1 MKKVRFILFMIVTAT
16 VLVSCEEIGFVE
28 KSRLDSANREIS
40 QLKNEL
46 EQSGQ
51 TIRALEQEKD
61 RLRNRLDEVE
71 EENEEYLGILRTA
84 CEKSERLEKIINNE
98 DHVSFWD
105 LEQAVTELRESL
117 GYKQVYYNYSSQ
129 PFQSQQTTVT
139 KQPDYLFK

>member
-1 MKKVRFILFMIVTAT
+1 MLMTAT
-16 VLVSCEEIGFVE
+16 ILVSCDEIGLVE
-28 KSRLDSANREIS
+28 KKRLDSANREIS
-40 QLKNEL
+40 QLKVDL
-46 EQSGQ
+46 EQSTQ

-84 CEKSERLEKIINNE
+84 YEKSERLEKIINNE

-129 PFQSQQTTVT
+129 PFQSQQTIVT

>member
-1 MKKVRFILFMIVTAT
+1 MKTVQFILFMIVTAT
-16 VLVSCEEIGFVE
+16 VLVSCDEIGLVE
-28 KSRLDSANREIS
+28 KSRIDSSNREIS

-105 LEQAVTELRESL
+105 LEQVVTKLRESL

-129 PFQSQQTTVT
+129 PFQSQQTIVT
-139 KQPDYLFK
+139 KQPEYLFK

>member
-1 MKKVRFILFMIVTAT
+1 MVAT
-16 VLVSCEEIGFVE
+16 ILVSCDEIGLVE
-28 KSRLDSANREIS
+28 KKRLDSANREIS
-40 QLKNEL
+40 QLKVDLEL
-46 EQSGQ
+46 STQ

-61 RLRNRLDEVE
+61 RLKNRLDEVE

-84 CEKSERLEKIINNE
+84 CEKSEQLEKIINNE

>member
-46 EQSGQ
+46 EQSDQ

-71 EENEEYLGILRTA
+71 EENEKYLGILRTA

>member
-1 MKKVRFILFMIVTAT
+1 MRTFQYIISMLMVAT
-16 VLVSCEEIGFVE
+16 ILVSCDEIGLVE
-28 KSRLDSANREIS
+28 KKRLDSANREIS
-40 QLKNEL
+40 QLKVDL
-46 EQSGQ
+46 EQSTQ

-61 RLRNRLDEVE
+61 RLKNRLDEVE

-84 CEKSERLEKIINNE
+84 CEKSERFEKIINNE

>member
-71 EENEEYLGILRTA
+71 EENEEYLGILRIA

>member
-1 MKKVRFILFMIVTAT
+1 MRTFQYIFSMLMTAT
-16 VLVSCEEIGFVE
+16 ILVSCDEIGLVE
-28 KSRLDSANREIS
+28 KKRLDSANREIS
-40 QLKNEL
+40 QLKVDL
-46 EQSGQ
+46 EQSTQ

-84 CEKSERLEKIINNE
+84 YEKSERLEKIINNE

-129 PFQSQQTTVT
+129 PFQSQQTIVT

>member
-1 MKKVRFILFMIVTAT
+1 M
-16 VLVSCEEIGFVE
+16 
-28 KSRLDSANREIS
+28 D
-40 QLKNEL
+40 L
-46 EQSGQ
+46 EQSTQ

-84 CEKSERLEKIINNE
+84 YEKSERLEKIINNE

-129 PFQSQQTTVT
+129 PFQSQQTIVT

>member
-117 GYKQVYYNYSSQ
+117 GYKQVY
-129 PFQSQQTTVT
+129 
-139 KQPDYLFK
+139 

>member
-1 MKKVRFILFMIVTAT
+1 MRTFQYIISMLMVAT
-16 VLVSCEEIGFVE
+16 ILVSCDEIGLVE
-28 KSRLDSANREIS
+28 KKRLDSANREIS
-40 QLKNEL
+40 QLKVDL
-46 EQSGQ
+46 EQSTQ

-61 RLRNRLDEVE
+61 RLKNRLDEVE

-98 DHVSFWD
+98 DHVSFGD

-117 GYKQVYYNYSSQ
+117 GYKQVYYNYSYQ

>member
-1 MKKVRFILFMIVTAT
+1 MRTFQYIISMLMVAT
-16 VLVSCEEIGFVE
+16 ILVSCDEIGLVE
-28 KSRLDSANREIS
+28 KKRLDSANREIS
-40 QLKNEL
+40 QLKVDL
-46 EQSGQ
+46 EQSTQ

-61 RLRNRLDEVE
+61 RLKNRLDEVE

-84 CEKSERLEKIINNE
+84 CEKSEQLEKIINNE

>member
-1 MKKVRFILFMIVTAT
+1 MKTVQFILFMIVTAT
-16 VLVSCEEIGFVE
+16 VLVSCDEIGLVE

-51 TIRALEQEKD
+51 TIRALEQEID
-61 RLRNRLDEVE
+61 RLKKRLDEVE
-71 EENEEYLGILRTA
+71 EENEEYLSILKTA
-84 CEKSERLEKIINNE
+84 CDKSERLEKIINNE
-98 DHVSFWD
+98 DHVSFWELD
-105 LEQAVTELRESL
+105 NAVTELRESL

-129 PFQSQQTTVT
+129 PFQSQQTIVT

>member
-1 MKKVRFILFMIVTAT
+1 MRTFQYIISMLMVAT
-16 VLVSCEEIGFVE
+16 ILVSCDEIGLVE
-28 KSRLDSANREIS
+28 KKRLDSANREIS
-40 QLKNEL
+40 QLKVDLEL
-46 EQSGQ
+46 STQ

-61 RLRNRLDEVE
+61 RLKNRLDEVE

-84 CEKSERLEKIINNE
+84 CEKSEQLEKIINNE

>member
-1 MKKVRFILFMIVTAT
+1 MIVTAT

-46 EQSGQ
+46 EQSDQ

-71 EENEEYLGILRTA
+71 EENEKYLGILRTA

>member
-1 MKKVRFILFMIVTAT
+1 MTAT
-16 VLVSCEEIGFVE
+16 ILVSCDEIGLVE
-28 KSRLDSANREIS
+28 KKRLDSANREIS
-40 QLKNEL
+40 QLKVDL
-46 EQSGQ
+46 EQSTQ

-84 CEKSERLEKIINNE
+84 YEKSERLEKIINNE

-129 PFQSQQTTVT
+129 PFQSQQTIVT